1 MSFSFFGA
9 AMNSAPDLPLISV
22 VIPNYNG
29 ADYLERCL
37 KSLAAQTYRNFEI
50 VLVDNASQDESVRI
64 AQSVAPEAI
73 IILQQRNTGFA
84 GGANAGI
91 KASSGEWVA
100 ILNNDTELSP
110 EWLSECAAAIRRRPE
125 AAFFACRILEFAGRE
140 RLFSAGDCYLR
151 AGIGYRRGQQQ
162 DDRKEF
168 HIECEVFSASGCA
181 ALYRKTVLEELDGF
195 DERFFAYLEDVDLGL
210 RLQSAGYTGFY
221 IPRAEVYHHGG
232 ATSGGEFSRLSV
244 RLRTRNALLILLKS
258 VPAVVILRCLPM
270 IILAQAVWLLRAAVH
285 GRIGSYLRGVAGA
298 FLLAPAMVSARF
310 ASRAYRRLSCRR
322 LWQKILASELQA
334 RKAFSGA
341 ETDSLF
347 LRWYFMLFPG
357 TLPQKREADSR
368 P

>member
-9 AMNSAPDLPLISV
+9 DMNSAPDLPLISV

-37 KSLAAQTYRNFEI
+37 RSLAAQTYRNFEI

-64 AQSVAPEAI
+64 AQSVAPGAI

-91 KASSGEWVA
+91 KASGGEWVA

-125 AAFFACRILEFAGRE
+125 AAFFACRILEFAGRD
-140 RLFSAGDCYLR
+140 RLFSAGDCFLR

-162 DDRKEF
+162 GDRKEF
-168 HIECEVFSASGCA
+168 HVECEVFSASGCA
-181 ALYRKTVLEELDGF
+181 ALYRKTVLEELAGF

-244 RLRTRNALLILLKS
+244 RLRTGMHS
-258 VPAVVILRCLPM
+258 SFCSECSGCSGPAVPPDDHSCTGGMASAHGNTGGSEAISGDL
-270 IILAQAVWLLRAAVH
+270 QAHTLLLRQWFGPVSNHAPTGGFHVGTS
-285 GRIGSYLRGVAGA
+285 GRKFWL
-298 FLLAPAMVSARF
+298 P
-310 ASRAYRRLSCRR
+310 SCRQR
-322 LWQKILASELQA
+322 EIFRERRQT
-334 RKAFSGA
+334 RFS
-341 ETDSLF
+341 
-347 LRWYFMLFPG
+347 
-357 TLPQKREADSR
+357 
-368 P
+368 